1 MSGDH
6 NQYQKDKSY
15 LDGVDR
21 YKKVRELVKNPELKI
36 KDIAEQTGYNK
47 GHVSRLRKEARIN
60 NLIAQAVAEEREAC
74 AAICDI
80 AVENLTSASLLIDDE
95 DGFVM
100 EHANTCS
107 HLAAAIRA
115 RGQA

>member
-1 MSGDH
+1 M
-6 NQYQKDKSY
+6 
-15 LDGVDR
+15 R
-21 YKKVRELVKNPELKI
+21 YEQVRELVKNAELRI
-36 KDIAEQTGYNK
+36 KDIAEQTGYNR
-47 GHVSRLRKEARIN
+47 GHVSRLRKEARLN
-60 NLIAQAVAEEREAC
+60 DVIAQAVAAEREAC

-80 AVENLTSASLLIDDE
+80 AVENLTSASLLIDD
-95 DGFVM
+95 DGGFVM